1 MNLNCSIYYISGS
14 YLFSC
19 LHFLFISFV
28 KPHPLVTS
36 LFNGSASLAY
46 SPQRLWN
53 RSRFVQIQLREILL
67 DGFCGNLGIIVRNR
81 GVKMVGHMSG
91 SNLVVQEVNQSPRIK
106 LVVRTINGVQCS
118 LNIGV
123 FIIGKVG
130 NIDISMLQPD
140 GRHVL
145 VKR

>member
-1 MNLNCSIYYISGS
+1 
-14 YLFSC
+14 
-19 LHFLFISFV
+19 
-28 KPHPLVTS
+28 
-36 LFNGSASLAY
+36 
-46 SPQRLWN
+46 
-53 RSRFVQIQLREILL
+53 
-67 DGFCGNLGIIVRNR
+67 
-81 GVKMVGHMSG
+81 MVGHMSG